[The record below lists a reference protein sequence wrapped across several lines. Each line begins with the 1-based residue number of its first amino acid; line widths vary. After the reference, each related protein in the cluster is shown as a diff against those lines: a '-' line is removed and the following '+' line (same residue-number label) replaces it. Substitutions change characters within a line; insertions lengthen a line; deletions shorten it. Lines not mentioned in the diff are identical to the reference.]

1 MTLLPLV
8 LAIVSTAG
16 AQVLY
21 RLFFLRQEKIYLVAT
36 IGLFCLAP
44 GMSYLALKHWPMS
57 TVYMSTGLTYA
68 LVLALAKLLLGETIS
83 RRKMQAMLLI
93 VGGVVI
99 FNL

>member
-1 MTLLPLV
+1 MLLPLV
-8 LAIVSTAG
+8 LAIVTTAG

-21 RLFFLRQEKIYLVAT
+21 RLFFLRRKKRYLLAT

-44 GMSYLALKHWPMS
+44 AMSYIALQHWSLS
-57 TVYMSTGLTYA
+57 TVYMATGLTYA
-68 LVLALAKLLLGETIS
+68 LVLILAKVVLGETIS
-83 RRKMQAMLLI
+83 RRKMLAMLLI